1 MSSNISLTPELE
13 LYARKQVESGLYSSI
28 SEFIRDAVRTHQ
40 NLENKLYLSEMHL
53 ELAKAGKDVDQN
65 KISPLK
71 MKDILEESLNDN

>member
-1 MSSNISLTPELE
+1 MSL
-13 LYARKQVESGLYSSI
+13 
-28 SEFIRDAVRTHQ
+28 
-40 NLENKLYLSEMHL
+40 NLQILKGENKNSSRMSRLTRDEAIQLKAKFATTNLIQLHL

>member
-1 MSSNISLTPELE
+1 MNTHISLSPELE
-13 LYARKQVESGLYSSI
+13 SYARKQVESGLYGSI
-28 SEFIRDAVRTHQ
+28 SEFIREAIRTHQ

-53 ELAKAGKDVDQN
+53 ELVKAGKDVDQN